1 MITRIA
7 AFTLITTSLAFA
19 ADPFVGTWKP
29 DLEKTKFI
37 SPQPSEANRRRVVK
51 WEAPGKDTIRLS
63 WTVDG
68 NVATRISGKPT
79 EPVDMIL
86 DGKEHGTAA
95 DGFRTATRMDE
106 RHVRITVR
114 SASGSI
120 QNDDVVSEDGKT
132 LTMTRKGKTEGGRT
146 VDEILVYNK
155 Q

>member
-1 MITRIA
+1 VITRIA
-7 AFTLITTSLAFA
+7 ALALIAASLAYA

-37 SPQPSEANRRRVVK
+37 SPQPNESNRRRVVK
-51 WEAPGKDTIRLS
+51 WEASGKDAIRLS
-63 WTVDG
+63 WTVG
-68 NVATRISGKPT
+68 NVATRRNGKAT

-86 DGKEHGTAA
+86 DGKEHGSEA
-95 DGFRTATRMDE
+95 DGFRTATRIDE
-106 RHVRITVR
+106 HHVRITVR

-132 LTMTRKGKTEGGRT
+132 LTMTRKGRTEAGRL
-146 VDEILVYNK
+146 VDEILVYTR